1 MSLNNNTAEI
11 ETLFNFVMGSDAYGN
26 MFDLGY
32 ADAWN
37 DKVIRPQYDDSAYRK
52 GWALGLEYKGK

>member
-1 MSLNNNTAEI
+1 
-11 ETLFNFVMGSDAYGN
+11 MGSDAGGN

-32 ADAWN
+32 ADAWS
-37 DKVIRPQYDDSAYRK
+37 DKVKRPQHDDSAYRK

>member
-1 MSLNNNTAEI
+1 MNTDTAKI
-11 ETLFNFVMGSDAYGN
+11 ETLFNFVMGSEAGGT
-26 MFDLGY
+26 MFDKGY

-37 DKVIRPQYDDSAYRK
+37 DQVVRPQYDDSAYRK

>member
-11 ETLFNFVMGSDAYGN
+11 ETIFNFVMRSKAGGS
-26 MFDLGY
+26 MFDIGY
-32 ADAWN
+32 ADAWST
-37 DKVIRPQYDDSAYRK
+37 KVIRPQHDNSAYRK